1 MVSEHINPV
10 PKGEAVS
17 GTAVTL
23 TRMVLTKKY
32 LPRKHTELHGRNMPI
47 LIRHYSS
54 VYFRV
59 LPWLNR
65 VLK

>member
-1 MVSEHINPV
+1 MVSEHINPL

-32 LPRKHTELHGRNMPI
+32 LPRKHTETHGRKMPY
-47 LIRHYSS
+47 LIE
-54 VYFRV
+54 YFRV
-59 LPWLNR
+59 IPCAS
-65 VLK
+65 VAKQGF

>member
-1 MVSEHINPV
+1 MVSEHINPL

-32 LPRKHTELHGRNMPI
+32 LPRKHTELHRNI
-47 LIRHYSS
+47 LSS
-54 VYFRV
+54 KALFFRV
-59 LPWLNR
+59 FLC
-65 VLK
+65 VSVAK